1 MSAIVCG
8 KRSNLFE
15 DFQSLS
21 SSSSPSTPPP
31 VPKRI
36 RRTSFSPARSSCDS
50 DHSFAAACI
59 FSSNSIASSALDHL
73 LMLFSDMDKQLVERA
88 LEECGDDLDSA
99 IKRLNELRLGSSDN
113 LRPLTGSSGATHESS
128 SQFLTQGA
136 ATTNGETTST
146 EDLSAAKVVHLDG
159 TEWVELL
166 VGEMMSASNIDD
178 AKARASRTLEMLE
191 KAICARATEA
201 ACGFQQENMMLK
213 QQLEA
218 LIQENAILKRAVAI
232 QHERQKEFEDRGHE
246 LNQLKQ
252 SVSQYQEQLRTLE
265 VNNYA
270 LSMHLKQAQQSNNS
284 IPGRFNPDVF

>member
-15 DFQSLS
+15 DFQS
-21 SSSSPSTPPP
+21 PAP

-36 RRTSFSPARSSCDS
+36 RRTCLSPARLTCDS
-50 DHSFAAACI
+50 DHSFA
-59 FSSNSIASSALDHL
+59 SSALDHL
-73 LMLFSDMDKQLVERA
+73 IMLFSDMDKQLIERA
-88 LEECGDDLDSA
+88 LDECGGDLDSA
-99 IKRLNELRLGSSDN
+99 IKSLNELRLGSGEN
-113 LRPLTGSSGATHESS
+113 LRPMTVSSGAMQESS
-128 SQFLTQGA
+128 SQFFTQGA
-136 ATTNGETTST
+136 ATTNGQTTPAENS
-146 EDLSAAKVVHLDG
+146 SAAKVVHMDS
-159 TEWVELL
+159 TEWVELF

-178 AKARASRTLEMLE
+178 AKARASRALEVLE
-191 KAICARATEA
+191 KSICARVTEA
-201 ACGFQQENMMLK
+201 TACSFQQENLMLK

-218 LIQENAILKRAVAI
+218 LFQENAILKRAVSI

-252 SVSQYQEQLRTLE
+252 SVAQYQEQLRTLE

-270 LSMHLKQAQQSNNS
+270 LSMHLKQAQQSNT

>member
-15 DFQSLS
+15 DFQSSL
-21 SSSSPSTPPP
+21 SSPSPPSP
-31 VPKRI
+31 VSKRI
-36 RRTSFSPARSSCDS
+36 RRTFSPARSSS
-50 DHSFAAACI
+50 DPDRVLSG
-59 FSSNSIASSALDHL
+59 NSIASSALDHL
-73 LMLFSDMDKQLVERA
+73 LMVFSDMDKQLVERA
-88 LEECGDDLDSA
+88 LRESGDDLDSA
-99 IKRLNELRLGSSDN
+99 IKCLNELRLGSGDN
-113 LRPLTGSSGATHESS
+113 LRPVAGSSGATHESS
-128 SQFLTQGA
+128 SHFFTQGA
-136 ATTNGETTST
+136 ATTNGDTTSA
-146 EDLSAAKVVHLDG
+146 EDLSAAKVVHLGG
-159 TEWVELL
+159 TEWVDLF

-178 AKARASRTLEMLE
+178 AKARASRALEAFE

-213 QQLEA
+213 QQFEA
-218 LIQENAILKRAVAI
+218 LTQENAILKRVVAI
-232 QHERQKEFEDRGHE
+232 QHERQKEFEDKGNE

-252 SVSQYQEQLRTLE
+252 SVAQYQEQLRTLE